1 MHGVHGISSRV
12 QPFLNPSNYDL
23 VAKAVNTV
31 SKIALD
37 TSDTYAV
44 DINTITYTS
53 YMVIKSGS
61 TNFPSGVTGQYS
73 FLRTDAFDGSTGR
86 QELTLSDSGDVYVR
100 TRSGQ
105 TWHEWKKLN

>member
-1 MHGVHGISSRV
+1 M
-12 QPFLNPSNYDL
+12 
-23 VAKAVNTV
+23 VANAVNTV
-31 SKIALD
+31 NKIALD

-44 DINTITYTS
+44 DINAITYTS

-86 QELTLSDSGDVYVR
+86 QELTLSDSSDVYVR